1 MNSIK
6 TLLAATLLTF
16 PLAACGDDTAAPD
29 PTGQIEGQVVIEGVG
44 LDGIAVAL
52 SSGVRTTTSGGGY
65 FAFADVGR
73 GSYTITIS
81 GYPED
86 AGFDAT
92 TAEATIGRD
101 GETVTRSFAGF
112 WIRTSSLR
120 GTVTVNGQGTAG
132 IPVGLSGP
140 GRPEARTE
148 TDEDGRYAF
157 TGLRAG
163 VYTVEFS
170 FETAG
175 GTVGWSAS
183 SGPIPLRVGESRVWD
198 LKATT
203 AR

>member
-1 MNSIK
+1 MNGIR
-6 TLLAATLLTF
+6 TLLAATLLTL
-16 PLAACGDDTAAPD
+16 PLAACGDDTASPD

-44 LDGIAVAL
+44 IDGITVAL
-52 SSGVRTTTSGGGY
+52 SSGARTTTSGGGY
-65 FAFADVGR
+65 FAFTDVGR

-81 GYPED
+81 RYPED

-92 TAEATIGRD
+92 SAEATVGRD
-101 GETVTRSFAGF
+101 GETVTRNFAGF
-112 WIRTSSLR
+112 WIRTSSLT

-132 IPVGLSGP
+132 IPVSLSGP
-140 GRPEARTE
+140 GRQGVRTE

-163 VYTVEFS
+163 VYTIEFR
-170 FETAG
+170 FETPG
-175 GTVGWSAS
+175 GTVGWSAY

-198 LKATT
+198 LKATV